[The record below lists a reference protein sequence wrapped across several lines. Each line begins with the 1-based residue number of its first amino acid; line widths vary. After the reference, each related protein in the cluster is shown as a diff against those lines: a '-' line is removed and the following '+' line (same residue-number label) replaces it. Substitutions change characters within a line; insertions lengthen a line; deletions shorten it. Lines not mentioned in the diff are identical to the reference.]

1 MTYEIAGVKNN
12 AVTYASYVV
21 AGIFMTFFAL
31 VSHNATSP
39 ACYGNYV
46 IFDMIPG
53 TMYTYASYYYGLE
66 ILALATSLHL
76 SYKTKKTK
84 IKRALRWHAFGY
96 AVLLFP
102 TTTVNLL
109 DPVTIAAT
117 PSIMCGFAVVMA
129 VVIGFKVLPNV
140 LKSNEQRNF
149 SLGNIKPPSFRN

>member
-76 SYKTKKTK
+76 SYKTKKTTFIILHK
-84 IKRALRWHAFGY
+84 GILTI
-96 AVLLFP
+96 LL
-102 TTTVNLL
+102 LL
-109 DPVTIAAT
+109 TKNNEIRTNKTNKLNP
-117 PSIMCGFAVVMA
+117 
-129 VVIGFKVLPNV
+129 
-140 LKSNEQRNF
+140 LKKGLSN
-149 SLGNIKPPSFRN
+149 